1 MMMEKGTATSL
12 RDMGEKFLKFA
23 QKSNATTQAWKLVDD
38 RLHSFYGATLQVPIT
53 KEVTRYVDEEYT
65 YTEDG
70 YIYPKY
76 EIKDTFTG
84 FNDNG
89 LQVASSKNNFS
100 YRGCSLVNNFDT
112 VGSAPEGYTI
122 PTVTNNI
129 NVLSIGTKYTG
140 DTDDIIKYI
149 NSHYTNSNNI
159 LIIPILPDKNETGL
173 GEMMLNGDSIWQEL
187 LSKLSNITATNVIN
201 MNTEIKT
208 KNPISSYRGYE
219 NYSVQSTYSTV
230 WLCMNGSSSSA
241 VHQKAIDYALKK
253 NNLSTDNVTY
263 SDYSLWLVDV
273 IYTDDCMKEL
283 QSLVDKKLEEIHK
296 VQAKGY
302 PKKVTVTKKGVRKIA
317 KKFSE
322 TLPYFYIS
330 LQHTDINKNTYAD
343 WVRKEVDYPFYRAN
357 NFSGIN
363 SEGITHKTNQAELY
377 NHNDLEILS
386 WNRSRGRYIRTKYN
400 SDNIENPFIDTGEF
414 LAIGA
419 HTLFDENLWMCEQPQ
434 ITCEKEAYAQFNRQ
448 NLLPARQIYYDYG
461 RSDTNIPL
469 PSFPSVGCPWFT
481 MSDENK
487 AEFGN
492 TLTYWFT
499 KNDYSATI
507 TYRVTRPLDLQDVYQ
522 SMSFGMMDCVDDATY
537 KFPLFVAGGSG
548 ALTQDIWVFGRTT
561 GGMPVHTQG
570 NSYTLDIKNIA
581 LSNSNLLYPCKFNGS
596 NVSNFRILSPE
607 GIWKDIYNMQQ
618 DATVVHYFSC
628 DSIWNWGYP
637 LNKPKWLE
645 ASNLHGAYPSRSD
658 ITYTT
663 DTYRIKEDVDRLKF
677 ASPFTRVIVYQTD
690 AIEHKE
696 NGIYGMLPSNYM
708 SWSKTMPSGE
718 VTISGKKYLSVPNGW
733 DERLRHYPTEVGVVV
748 NDKWQNKT
756 ALAPFDTDEQ
766 LHSKFDNKMLI
777 PLEEGA

>member
-1 MMMEKGTATSL
+1 MMVEKGTATSL

-23 QKSNATTQAWKLVDD
+23 QKSNDTTQAWKLVDD

-76 EIKDTFTG
+76 EIKDNFTG
-84 FNDNG
+84 YSEIG
-89 LQVASSKNNFS
+89 LHVISSKNNFS
-100 YRGCSLVNNFDT
+100 YTGCKLVNNFDT

-122 PTVTNNI
+122 PTFTNNI
-129 NVLSIGTKYTG
+129 DVLSIGTKYTG
-140 DTDDIIKYI
+140 DTDTIIKYI
-149 NSHYTNSNNI
+149 NSHYTNSSNI
-159 LIIPILPDKNETGL
+159 LIIPILPDKNETSYSP
-173 GEMMLNGDSIWQEL
+173 MMLNGDSIWQEL

-208 KNPISSYRGYE
+208 KNPILSYRGYE
-219 NYSVQSTYSTV
+219 DYSVQSNYYTT
-230 WLCMNGSSSSA
+230 WLCMNGSSFNA
-241 VHQKAIDYALKK
+241 IHKKAIDYALKK

-263 SDYSLWLVDV
+263 SDYSLFLVDV

-296 VQAKGY
+296 VQAKSY
-302 PKKVTVTKKGVRKIA
+302 PKKVTVTKKGVRKVA

-343 WVRKEVDYPFYRAN
+343 WVRKEVDYPFYRAKY
-357 NFSGIN
+357 FSDID
-363 SEGITHKTNQAELY
+363 SEGIRHKTNQAELY

-386 WNRSRGRYIRTKYN
+386 YNRRRGRYIRTKYN
-400 SDNIENPFIDTGEF
+400 SDNRENPFIDTGEF

-448 NLLPARQIYYDYG
+448 NLLLARIYNDHG
-461 RSDTNIPL
+461 NSDTSIQL

-487 AEFGN
+487 QEYGTA
-492 TLTYWFT
+492 LTYWFT
-499 KNDYSATI
+499 KNDYNATI
-507 TYRVTRPLDLQDVYQ
+507 TYRVTRPSDSQDVYQ

-548 ALTQDIWVFGRTT
+548 ALTQDIWVFRRTT
-561 GGMPVHTQG
+561 GGMPTYTQG

-607 GIWKDIYNMQQ
+607 GIWKDIYDMQQ

-628 DSIWNWGYP
+628 GSIWNWGYP
-637 LNKPKWLE
+637 LNEPKWLE
-645 ASNLHGAYPSRSD
+645 TANLHGAYPCRSD
-658 ITYTT
+658 TTFTT
-663 DTYRIKEDVDRLKF
+663 DTYRIKEPTNKLKF
-677 ASPFTRVIVYQTD
+677 ASPFTRIIVYQTD

-696 NGIYGMLPSNYM
+696 NGIYGILPSNYM

-733 DERLRHYPTEVGVVV
+733 DGRLRHYPTEVGVVV

-756 ALAPFDTDEQ
+756 ALASFDTP
-766 LHSKFDNKMLI
+766 LSHNKFDNKMLI